1 MQKQLQ
7 IEKLKEKIESL
18 AKKYKISYAII
29 FGSFAEERFVEGE
42 SDIDLAI
49 KVKDLKRAEVLNFL
63 KNFLRELE
71 FENVDVTILN
81 FSPFSLQ
88 YDALLKGKV
97 IYCKNEEELLDDRLK
112 IIKWHEDWLHM
123 YKIFEQREI
132 EKVKKNE
139 SGTVKRLERF
149 NSGIKILEEVRK
161 ARKDVFI
168 SDLKLLS
175 LAERNIQVCV
185 EFIVDLSN
193 FLIGKLGLK
202 IPENYKESI
211 ERIHEAGVIDD
222 ELKNSL
228 IDLVGLRNIIVHMYA
243 DIKADLIFDELDEI
257 VESLKSGVNRLLEF
271 CKQKGIDP

>member
-49 KVKDLKRAEVLNFL
+49 KVKDLKKAEVLNFL

-88 YDALLKGKV
+88 YDALVKGKV
-97 IYCKNEEELLDDRLK
+97 IYCENEEELLDDRLK

-132 EKVKKNE
+132 EKVKK
-139 SGTVKRLERF
+139 
-149 NSGIKILEEVRK
+149 
-161 ARKDVFI
+161 
-168 SDLKLLS
+168 
-175 LAERNIQVCV
+175 
-185 EFIVDLSN
+185 
-193 FLIGKLGLK
+193 
-202 IPENYKESI
+202 
-211 ERIHEAGVIDD
+211 
-222 ELKNSL
+222 
-228 IDLVGLRNIIVHMYA
+228 
-243 DIKADLIFDELDEI
+243 
-257 VESLKSGVNRLLEF
+257 
-271 CKQKGIDP
+271 